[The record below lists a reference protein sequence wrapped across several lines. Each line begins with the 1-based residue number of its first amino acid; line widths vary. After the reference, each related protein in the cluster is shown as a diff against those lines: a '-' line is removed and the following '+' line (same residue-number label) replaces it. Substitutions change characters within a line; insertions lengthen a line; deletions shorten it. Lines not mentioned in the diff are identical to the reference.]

1 MNSGNDI
8 TVNVDIGRKQTQSA
22 RGVAAICST
31 ARLFVEAGGD
41 HHQFAAFE
49 IVVIAVAKI
58 DRRAQNRAVLG
69 VGDKPLRSLSITI
82 NDDDFARATA

>member
-8 TVNVDIGRKQTQSA
+8 TVDVDIGRKQTQSA
-22 RGVAAICST
+22 RGVAAVGGT
-31 ARLFVEAGGD
+31 AGLFVEAGGD

-58 DRRAQNRAVLG
+58 NRRATEPRRTGCRRQAPAIAF
-69 VGDKPLRSLSITI
+69 DY
-82 NDDDFARATA
+82 D